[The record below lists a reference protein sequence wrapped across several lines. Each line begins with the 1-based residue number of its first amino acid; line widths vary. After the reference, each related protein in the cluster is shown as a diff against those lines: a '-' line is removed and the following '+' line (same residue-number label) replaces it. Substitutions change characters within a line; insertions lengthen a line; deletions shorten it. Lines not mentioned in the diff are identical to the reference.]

1 MRFFGGGFFFLTG
14 SSRLIR
20 LGRLLI
26 GWHQKNM
33 PAAAMQSLKQFARKL
48 KKETYAIYLASQHPK
63 VPWYARLLAA
73 GVVAYAFS
81 PIDLIPD
88 MIPVFGALD
97 DLLVVPVG
105 IWLVL
110 KMIPPEVLAE
120 CREKAEA
127 ATSEGKPA
135 NWVAAGVIVAI
146 WLFLGILGVIWLER
160 ILKR

>member
-1 MRFFGGGFFFLTG
+1 MRLFGGGFFLLTG

-26 GWHQKNM
+26 GWHQKNT
-33 PAAAMQSLKQFARKL
+33 PAPAMQSLKQLVRKL
-48 KKETYAIYLASQHPK
+48 KKETYAIYLASKHPK

-88 MIPVFGALD
+88 MIPVIGYLD
-97 DLLVVPVG
+97 DLLIVPVG

-127 ATSEGKPA
+127 ATSEGKPT
-135 NWVAAGVIVAI
+135 NWVAAGVVIAI
-146 WLFLGILGVIWLER
+146 WVLLGILGFLWLGR